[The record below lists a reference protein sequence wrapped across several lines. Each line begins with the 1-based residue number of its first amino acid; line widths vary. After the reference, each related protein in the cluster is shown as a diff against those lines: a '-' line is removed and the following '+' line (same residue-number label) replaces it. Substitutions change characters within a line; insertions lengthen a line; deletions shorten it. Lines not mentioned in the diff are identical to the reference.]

1 MPVTTSAIQTLAKR
15 EIVLFGHKVAFA
27 DIIMLKDRGEATDQ
41 PPVFIPNATGIAKI
55 VGKNLS
61 KDFLIYTLV
70 SFHEAAVEILTD
82 GKPTAADNRLHFG
95 VTGVQATDQNGNRL
109 DGRTSIRAYQ
119 IRWTVP
125 MMLWANALGR
135 DQAAWSLANSGFKS
149 QAQIENK
156 QNSAA
161 PQVKPFDPMT
171 SPVPELTVAVREL
184 TISYPNAIG
193 DMGKLLRD
201 IRQADTALDLQA
213 EMVGRSALAELIQGL
228 SKAPAES
235 KVENKV
241 EGKVEKVEE
250 GTKPPAPSKNQVED
264 GAADAD
270 IPF

>member
-1 MPVTTSAIQTLAKR
+1 M
-15 EIVLFGHKVAFA
+15 
-27 DIIMLKDRGEATDQ
+27 
-41 PPVFIPNATGIAKI
+41 
-55 VGKNLS
+55 
-61 KDFLIYTLV
+61 
-70 SFHEAAVEILTD
+70 
-82 GKPTAADNRLHFG
+82 
-95 VTGVQATDQNGNRL
+95 
-109 DGRTSIRAYQ
+109 
-119 IRWTVP
+119 
-125 MMLWANALGR
+125 
-135 DQAAWSLANSGFKS
+135 
-149 QAQIENK
+149 
-156 QNSAA
+156 
-161 PQVKPFDPMT
+161 
-171 SPVPELTVAVREL
+171 AVREL

-241 EGKVEKVEE
+241 EGKVEGKVQGKVEK